1 MHTSMPSRHGG
12 VRLVPQQLV
21 YSVAQLNR
29 AIHGSIVRSVGSAG
43 LVLVRG
49 EVGSVRVSTLAPGR
63 DMVFFTL
70 REGEECLSCVSYGR
84 SLHMLLTCDRQTG
97 EVFEPARTIQ
107 EVLVPERRV
116 ICEGM
121 IGTYTRKGMSL
132 FQLNVHSVTDCGAGD
147 RLRELR
153 LLKDK
158 LLKLGYFSE
167 ERKRPLP
174 VNPQRVALV
183 TSLKGAVIHD
193 FLRNAEDRG
202 LGFRLRLYPV
212 RVQGEGAGLEMAQA
226 IARAGREEGIEV
238 VVLIRGGGSEDDL
251 ACFNDEA
258 LARAIFE
265 CPVPVLAGIGHE
277 VDFSLA
283 DLTADVR
290 ASTPTKAAQM
300 LWTPRQALEDEV
312 REVADRARWAGL
324 QLVARS
330 SEAVRQ
336 TWQML
341 RVLSPQNRWLEQQRQ
356 VEEVRKRLVLAGK
369 RLCDKAQQDVS
380 QLGQA
385 CARSLTLAGSLA
397 SQEVAT
403 LSLQLRR
410 AGTDL
415 VHRQGLASDLCTR
428 DLVRAGQVF
437 VDRRARAVE
446 RLRLEVEAV
455 SPLGPLKRGFALIQD
470 SEGHVVRSVQDVQPG
485 AQVHMAVEDG
495 TIAATVTDT
504 RPREI

>member
-49 EVGSVRVSTLAPGR
+49 EVGSVRVSTLASGR
-63 DMVFFTL
+63 NMVFFTL
-70 REGEECLSCVSYGR
+70 REGEEALSCVSYGR

-97 EVFEPARTIQ
+97 EVFEPARKVQ

-153 LLKDK
+153 LLKEK
-158 LLKLGYFSE
+158 LLKLGYFCE

-183 TSLKGAVIHD
+183 TSVKGAVIHD

-202 LGFRLRLYPV
+202 LGFRVRVYPV
-212 RVQGEGAGLEMAQA
+212 RVQGEGAGQEMAEA
-226 IARAGREEGIEV
+226 VARAGREEGMEV

-300 LWTPRQALEDEV
+300 LWTPRQDFLDEV
-312 REVADRARWAGL
+312 CEVAGRARRAGL
-324 QLVARS
+324 QLVARC

-336 TWQML
+336 TGQML
-341 RVLSPQNRWLEQQRQ
+341 RVFSPQNRWAEQQRQ
-356 VEEVRKRLVLAGK
+356 VEEVRMRLAVAGR
-369 RLCDKAQQDVS
+369 RLCDHAQQEAAQVR
-380 QLGQA
+380 LA
-385 CARSLTLAGSLA
+385 CARTLPLAESQGRQEVASLSDRLHKAGSLLVD
-397 SQEVAT
+397 SQK
-403 LSLQLRR
+403 R
-410 AGTDL
+410 A
-415 VHRQGLASDLCTR
+415 QDLCTR

-437 VDRRARAVE
+437 ADHRARAVE
-446 RLRLEVEAV
+446 RLRLELEAV

-485 AQVHMAVEDG
+485 ARVQIAVEDG
-495 TIAATVTDT
+495 TIAATVTGT
-504 RPREI
+504 KPREI

>member
-1 MHTSMPSRHGG
+1 MHTSMPRQHGG

-49 EVGSVRVSTLAPGR
+49 EVGSVRVSRLAPGR

-70 REGEECLSCVSYGR
+70 REGEEALSCVSYGR

-97 EVFEPARTIQ
+97 EVFEPARMIQ

-202 LGFRLRLYPV
+202 LGFRVRVYPV
-212 RVQGEGAGLEMAQA
+212 RVQGEGAGQEMAQA
-226 IARAGREEGIEV
+226 IARAGREEGMEV

-330 SEAVRQ
+330 SEALRQ
-336 TWQML
+336 TGQML

-356 VEEVRKRLVLAGK
+356 VEEVRRRLVVAGR

-397 SQEVAT
+397 GQEVAT

-428 DLVRAGQVF
+428 DLVRAGQDF
-437 VDRRARAVE
+437 VERRARAVE

-470 SEGHVVRSVQDVQPG
+470 AEGHVVRSVQDVQPG